1 VALRDLSFEELDALW
16 DAAKAELAA
25 ASAVAAKS
33 APDAASAVAAKS
45 APAGQN
51 GSEEVL

>member
-1 VALRDLSFEELDALW
+1 VERLAAERAVALRDLSFEELDALW

-25 ASAVAAKS
+25 A
-33 APDAASAVAAKS
+33 PAVAAKS

-51 GSEEVL
+51 GSEEVR